1 MASTYSLK
9 DIRVTI
15 TLDKSGVNNQ
25 HTFQGFATNVAIS
38 KTGGVD
44 FATAQ
49 VEIYGLSLDT
59 MGQLTTLAFKP
70 LGRRWNAIEIAAGEQ
85 GQELPVIF
93 RGCVTVAYADLNGS
107 SPCSR

>member
-15 TLDKSGVNNQ
+15 TLDKSGANNQ

-59 MGQLTTLAFKP
+59 MGQLTTLAFKVECDRDR
-70 LGRRWNAIEIAAGEQ
+70 GR
-85 GQELPVIF
+85 
-93 RGCVTVAYADLNGS
+93 
-107 SPCSR
+107 